1 MVKGNSNAA
10 EGPEGPGVSGG
21 LWYNQFIVNSTS
33 RLLALGALAALAAV
47 PAVSQEP
54 QTALPARGAQA
65 AFAFPAAGAAAA
77 GRLNEIFDAAAAHQ
91 ALSGAYVAAPR
102 MSEKAPSSTP
112 AAGDQRPAAARL
124 HQDLVVPVPVETP
137 AYRRTFKLLLAEPD
151 KTDRYD
157 ELIIKYARLF
167 HLDARFLKSIMA
179 AESEFDA
186 KAVSPAGA
194 RGLMQVMPTTS
205 EQMGVS
211 AGRLNDP
218 ESGIKAGASYIQQL
232 FKTAWS
238 LFHLRGV
245 RYTDVPHWV
254 MQRVIAAYHAGPK
267 FLTRSHW
274 FASTRS
280 YVRKVVL
287 FYQSKVTDLRRP
299 AAPSRELPPFA
310 AAVAPSGTLY

>member
-1 MVKGNSNAA
+1 M
-10 EGPEGPGVSGG
+10 
-21 LWYNQFIVNSTS
+21 
-33 RLLALGALAALAAV
+33 GALAALAAL
-47 PAVSQEP
+47 PAAAQEP
-54 QTALPARGAQA
+54 QTALSARGSQV
-65 AFAFPAAGAAAA
+65 AFAFPAAGMAAT
-77 GRLNEIFDAAAAHQ
+77 GHLDQIYDAAAARA
-91 ALSGAYVAAPR
+91 ALSGPFVTAPR

-137 AYRRTFKLLLAEPD
+137 AYRRTFKVLLAQPD

-194 RGLMQVMPTTS
+194 RGLMQVMPMTS

-211 AGRLNDP
+211 SGSLNDP
-218 ESGIKAGASYIQQL
+218 ESGIKAGAAYIQQL
-232 FKTAWS
+232 FKTAWRI
-238 LFHLRGV
+238 FHLQGV
-245 RYTDVPHWV
+245 RYTDVPYWV

-267 FLTRSHW
+267 FLTRTHW
-274 FASTRS
+274 FSATRS

-299 AAPSRELPPFA
+299 AGALRELPAFA